1 MVLKVR
7 SMVPGTEKESVWTRC
22 GDTCGGN
29 DGDLYV
35 LGSYEN
41 YEKNEGRDNSD
52 QDALHLIGEPT
63 SSTKGSEKRTD
74 PKDPTFP

>member
-1 MVLKVR
+1 
-7 SMVPGTEKESVWTRC
+7 MVPVRKKNQFGRGV